1 MIQSHCHYHHHDQ
14 RAVPRFS
21 LVDQQI
27 QTSSLRLVTS
37 PQIQLKTPQIQ
48 IQLPTNTNFLDGRGG
63 HYFPLYPRCMD
74 MHHLTTFTFT
84 AWYDGSIW
92 DLVMCS
98 MYMLHADKQ
107 AHFLSSSFHPSF
119 STKAKLSGSIK
130 IIIKDPIPATE
141 PGLTMQLKS
150 YKMNNLSLDDLPVIQ
165 VISILIFFSRY
176 SWYWNNSNRDILLM
190 IFMILK

>member
-1 MIQSHCHYHHHDQ
+1 
-14 RAVPRFS
+14 
-21 LVDQQI
+21 
-27 QTSSLRLVTS
+27 
-37 PQIQLKTPQIQ
+37 
-48 IQLPTNTNFLDGRGG
+48 
-63 HYFPLYPRCMD
+63 
-74 MHHLTTFTFT
+74 
-84 AWYDGSIW
+84 
-92 DLVMCS
+92 MCS

-176 SWYWNNSNRDILLM
+176 S
-190 IFMILK
+190 